1 MVHKTNLTSPL
12 VIEVHVQIPES
23 ERSCICVLLG
33 VSILPFSTT
42 LSNVFWNYS
51 DSVVFCVF
59 LLYFGTVPTVLYFV
73 FFYCILELFRQCGIF
88 CFSIV
93 FWNYSDS
100 VVFCVFLLYFGTVP
114 TVWYFLFFYCILE
127 LFDSVVFFVFLLYF
141 GTVLTMWYVFVFSMY
156 SFCHV
161 SSLKRWLKH
170 DKLENRSLTMHTV
183 LLSLFSSKH
192 NITFLKTKQNQWT

>member
-59 LLYFGTVPTVLYFV
+59 LLYFGTVPTVLHFV

-114 TVWYFLFFYCILE
+114 TVRHYLFVYWNLE
-127 LFDSVVFFVFLLYF
+127 MFRQCVIICFSIELCNCFDSVTLFVFLLDF
-141 GTVLTMWYVFVFSMY
+141 DIVPTV
-156 SFCHV
+156 
-161 SSLKRWLKH
+161 
-170 DKLENRSLTMHTV
+170 
-183 LLSLFSSKH
+183 
-192 NITFLKTKQNQWT
+192 